1 MSSGVVYL
9 RPILV
14 GRVRAFGPRGEAAR
28 MAWQRLSEWAEPA
41 GIRGLPIRGFGLV
54 HMESSAQ
61 KEKTSAYDACL
72 EIVEG
77 IKPDPDA
84 GVVRTYIPGGAY
96 LRRRHREPIEAMAQ
110 GFRDLLS
117 AEIKRRGLAF
127 DRDRP
132 MIEIYHED
140 HTWSGDKPRIDLC
153 VPVRA

>member
-1 MSSGVVYL
+1 MSSGIVYL

-14 GRVRAFGPRGEAAR
+14 GRIRVFGPRGEAAR

-54 HMESSAQ
+54 HTETGGL

-72 EIVEG
+72 EIIEG
-77 IKPDPDA
+77 IRPDPDA
-84 GVVRTYIPGGAY
+84 GVVRAYIPGGAY
-96 LRRRHREPIEAMAQ
+96 LRRRHGEPIETMAR
-110 GFRDLLS
+110 GFRDLRS

-127 DRDRP
+127 DRHRP
-132 MIEIYHED
+132 MIEIYHDD
-140 HTWSGDKPRIDLC
+140 HVWSGHKPRIDLC